1 MCNTYKIL
9 ELIKKHDKLLIL
21 YIPVSLILI
30 TFSSIS
36 IILLF
41 CDIPQAIAQIANPHQ
56 GNGSILSDFLTYV
69 NPTYGIKIKYPGDW
83 TKLDQGLDLFGNNKT
98 VVMFFAP
105 SKDVNLAIIIDKLA
119 PNTTIN
125 QYTKENININN
136 NTMPLGW
143 SGITIIQSNAT
154 TLDGNEAHEIIS
166 NVQTSGIPGE
176 SMPPFIIKVMN
187 MWTLYNDKA
196 YSIGYSGPENHY
208 HKYWT
213 IAQKMINSF
222 QIIK

>member
-1 MCNTYKIL
+1 MIG
-9 ELIKKHDKLLIL
+9 
-21 YIPVSLILI
+21 
-30 TFSSIS
+30 
-36 IILLF
+36 
-41 CDIPQAIAQIANPHQ
+41 Q
-56 GNGSILSDFLTYV
+56 
-69 NPTYGIKIKYPGDW
+69 
-83 TKLDQGLDLFGNNKT
+83 KLDQGLDLFGNNKT

-166 NVQTSGIPGE
+166 NGTNFWNTWRIYASFYYKSDEYVD
-176 SMPPFIIKVMN
+176 II
-187 MWTLYNDKA
+187 
-196 YSIGYSGPENHY
+196 
-208 HKYWT
+208 
-213 IAQKMINSF
+213 
-222 QIIK
+222 